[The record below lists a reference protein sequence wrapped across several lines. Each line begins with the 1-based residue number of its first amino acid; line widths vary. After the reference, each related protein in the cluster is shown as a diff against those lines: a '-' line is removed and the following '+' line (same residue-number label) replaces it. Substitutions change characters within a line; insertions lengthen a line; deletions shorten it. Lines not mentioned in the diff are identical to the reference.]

1 MSLHGKERRVTK
13 IDVEAYRWVALR
25 ISHAKE
31 FSAAEELTAKGF
43 LGYCPMGRKFAI
55 WASHKKRAP
64 KGTIRNYPVFS
75 RYIFCGLK
83 EGQVVGRD
91 TRIGVDWT
99 LGDSSGPIYIP
110 PIAIRH
116 LNDLEISGE
125 WDTTKDWREK
135 SPYAVGS
142 QVKITD
148 GAFAGF
154 QATVSALESENR
166 IRLLIDM
173 FGRAINV
180 RVTPLQV
187 SLA

>member
-1 MSLHGKERRVTK
+1 MQRERRAARIEV
-13 IDVEAYRWVALR
+13 DGLRWVALR

-99 LGDSSGPIYIP
+99 LGDSTGPIFIP
-110 PIAIRH
+110 VQAIRQI
-116 LNDLEISGE
+116 NEWEISGE
-125 WDTTKDWREK
+125 WDSTQGWREK
-135 SPYAVGS
+135 SPYAPGAE
-142 QVKITD
+142 VKITD
-148 GAFAGF
+148 GPFIGF
-154 QATVSALESENR
+154 TGTVSALESETR
-166 IRLLIDM
+166 ILLLIDL
-173 FGRAINV
+173 FGQQIKM